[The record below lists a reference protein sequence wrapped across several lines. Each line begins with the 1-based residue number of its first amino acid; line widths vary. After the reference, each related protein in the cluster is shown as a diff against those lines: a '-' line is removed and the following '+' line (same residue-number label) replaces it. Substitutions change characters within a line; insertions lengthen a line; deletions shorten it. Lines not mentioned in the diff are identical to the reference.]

1 MDSNLFNKD
10 LAADYLDCMSDYF
23 EQEQEAIRET
33 TQSDWSMVDRSNG
46 IVEID
51 IMENQFQ
58 DWQLIEQPD
67 DLSP

>member
-1 MDSNLFNKD
+1 MDSNLFTKD
-10 LAADYLDCMSDYF
+10 LAADYLDCVSDYF

-33 TQSDWSMVDRSNG
+33 TP
-46 IVEID
+46 E
-51 IMENQFQ
+51 